1 MACAK
6 RLSHHLL
13 LVVTK
18 KQRFKEFEFRMFVVS
33 PCRMKIRASIYVA
46 FTMLLSPQLAMFAD
60 EAEQEIEEVSITAS
74 RLPITDVRAETIT
87 DEEIGSA
94 TQIVDVITQMP
105 SYAVSRSGGYGTLTQ
120 IRVRGAEANHTKV
133 LIDGVSVNE
142 LDSGFNFGVLNSAGI
157 RRVEAF
163 NGPLSSVWGSDALA
177 GVVAFSTTPTETGS
191 HLLVNMG
198 PLGNR
203 DVAADIAR
211 INDNSFVAGTAAI
224 SQSDGFNISSQ
235 GDEKDGFKQKV
246 INLTGGQKFQT
257 FHYDASL
264 RLNRSSIDYDPIPRD
279 GDRSNDISRISIGT
293 CVAWDSS
300 DVWKPSLKLSY
311 LSSELVNFADG
322 VETNDYVYDDLRL
335 SLASTFL
342 LPDGMNFN
350 AYIENQEKRFEQHG
364 RPSFFGDPNQS
375 QSLTTQSAGLEVQ
388 KLFKAMELRASIR
401 GESSSEFQDSFG
413 WNAYLGRSF
422 QSHVAYLAAGV
433 GYRHPS
439 FIDRFGYTPDTFI
452 GNPNLDSEKVEQVEA
467 GWVQQM
473 DSWKFRT
480 AIFHSTLT
488 NEING
493 FVYDPVAF
501 AFTSANVDGESKR
514 RGLELL
520 VRRSFSIGT
529 IHANVSYIDSVEENL
544 QEIRRPNQLGWIE
557 FRTKDWRGYRGRF
570 ALSYNGSQF
579 DNDFSTFPAKRVRLD
594 GYSLLHITVSKQ
606 VSNSLNLSIRSENLL
621 NVQYENVIGFNAPPR
636 QLFFSISIKS

>member
-1 MACAK
+1 
-6 RLSHHLL
+6 
-13 LVVTK
+13 
-18 KQRFKEFEFRMFVVS
+18 
-33 PCRMKIRASIYVA
+33 
-46 FTMLLSPQLAMFAD
+46 MLLSPQVATLAD
-60 EAEQEIEEVSITAS
+60 ETEQEIEEISITAS
-74 RLPITDVRAETIT
+74 RLPISDVRAETIT
-87 DEEIGSA
+87 DEDIGTA
-94 TQIVDVITQMP
+94 TQIIDVIAQLP

-120 IRVRGAEANHTKV
+120 IRVRGAESNHTKV

-163 NGPLSSVWGSDALA
+163 NGPLSSVWGSDTLA
-177 GVVAFSTTPTETGS
+177 GVVAFDTTPTESGS

-203 DVAADIAR
+203 DVAADSAR
-211 INDNSFVAGTAAI
+211 LDDKSFVAGTAAI

-246 INLTGGQKFQT
+246 VNLNGGQRFQT

-264 RLNRSSIDYDPIPRD
+264 RINQSSIDYDPIPRD
-279 GDRSNDISRISIGT
+279 GDRSNDIARISIGT
-293 CVAWDSS
+293 RVSWDSS
-300 DVWKPSLKLSY
+300 DVWKPTLKFSY

-322 VETNDYVYDDLRL
+322 METNDHVFNDFRL
-335 SLASTFL
+335 SLASTFKL
-342 LPDGMNFN
+342 RNGMNLN
-350 AYIENQEKRFEQHG
+350 AYIESQEKHFEQHG
-364 RPSFFGDPNQS
+364 SASIFGDPNQS
-375 QSLTTQSAGLEVQ
+375 QSLTTQSAGLELH
-388 KLFKAMELRASIR
+388 KLFDTTELRTSVR
-401 GESSSEFQDSFG
+401 GETSSEFEDSFG
-413 WNAYLGRSF
+413 WNAYLGRTF
-422 QSHVAYLAAGV
+422 QSNVAYIAAGV

-439 FIDRFGYTPDTFI
+439 FIDRFGYTPDTFS
-452 GNPNLDSEKVEQVEA
+452 GNPNLDSEKVEQAEV
-467 GWVQQM
+467 GWVRQN

-501 AFTSANVDGESKR
+501 AFTSANVDGESRR

-529 IHANVSYIDSVEENL
+529 IHANVSYIDSVEEN
-544 QEIRRPNQLGWIE
+544 QHEIRRPKRLGWLE
-557 FRTKDWRGYRGRF
+557 FRSTDWRGYTGRF

-579 DNDFSTFPAKRVRLD
+579 DNDFSTFPATRVRLD
-594 GYSLLHITVSKQ
+594 GYSLLHISVSKQ
-606 VSNSLNLSIRSENLL
+606 VSNAVKLSIRSENLL
-621 NVQYENVIGFNAPPR
+621 DVQYENVIGFNTPPR

>member
-1 MACAK
+1 
-6 RLSHHLL
+6 
-13 LVVTK
+13 
-18 KQRFKEFEFRMFVVS
+18 MFVS
-33 PCRMKIRASIYVA
+33 SHTRKHIGASIYVA
-46 FTMLLSPQLAMFAD
+46 ITMLLSPLFATLAD
-60 EAEQEIEEVSITAS
+60 ETEQEIEEVSISAS

-94 TQIVDVITQMP
+94 TQIVDVISQMP

-177 GVVAFSTTPTETGS
+177 GVVAFSTMPIETGS
-191 HLLVNMG
+191 HVLVNMG

-211 INDNSFVAGTAAI
+211 LDDSSFVAGTAAI

-246 INLTGGQKFQT
+246 LNLTGGQRFQT

-264 RLNRSSIDYDPIPRD
+264 RLNQSSIDYDPIPRD
-279 GDRSNDISRISIGT
+279 GDRSNDIARISIGT
-293 CVAWDSS
+293 RIGWDTS
-300 DVWKPSLKLSY
+300 DVWKPSLKFSY

-322 VETNDYVYDDLRL
+322 METNDYVYDDLRL
-335 SLASTFL
+335 SLASTFQL
-342 LPDGMNFN
+342 RNGMKLNT
-350 AYIENQEKRFEQHG
+350 YIESQKKHFDQKG
-364 RPSFFGDPNQS
+364 SASFFGNPNQT

-388 KLFKAMELRASIR
+388 KLFDSTELRASIR
-401 GESSSEFQDSFG
+401 GENSSEFNDSFG

-422 QSHVAYLAAGV
+422 QSNVAYLATGV

-452 GNPNLDSEKVEQVEA
+452 GNPNLDSEKVEQVEV
-467 GWVQQM
+467 GWVRQN

-493 FVYDPVAF
+493 FVYDPGAF
-501 AFTSANVDGESKR
+501 AFTSANVDGESR
-514 RGLELL
+514 RSGLELL

-529 IHANVSYIDSVEENL
+529 VHANVSYIDSVEENM
-544 QEIRRPNQLGWIE
+544 QEIRRPKRLGWIE
-557 FRTKDWRGYRGRF
+557 FRSTDWRGYTGRF

-579 DNDFSTFPAKRVRLD
+579 DNDFSTFPATRLRLD
-594 GYSLLHITVSKQ
+594 GYSLVHITISKQ
-606 VSNSLNLSIRSENLL
+606 VSDTLNLSVRSENLL
-621 NVQYENVIGFNAPPR
+621 DVQYENVIGFNAPPR
-636 QLFFSISIKS
+636 QLFFSVSIKS

>member
-1 MACAK
+1 M
-6 RLSHHLL
+6 S
-13 LVVTK
+13 VVRPTRK
-18 KQRFKEFEFRMFVVS
+18 Y
-33 PCRMKIRASIYVA
+33 IRASI
-46 FTMLLSPQLAMFAD
+46 FLTTTMWLSSQLATLAD
-60 EAEQEIEEVSITAS
+60 ETEQEIEEISITAS
-74 RLPITDVRAETIT
+74 RLPISDVRAETIT
-87 DEEIGSA
+87 DEEIGTA
-94 TQIVDVITQMP
+94 TQIIDVIAQMP

-120 IRVRGAEANHTKV
+120 IRVRGAESNHTKV

-163 NGPLSSVWGSDALA
+163 NGPLSSVWGSDTLA
-177 GVVAFSTTPTETGS
+177 GLVAFSTKPTESGS

-211 INDNSFVAGTAAI
+211 LDDKSFVAGTAAI

-235 GDEKDGFKQKV
+235 GDEKDGFKQNV
-246 INLTGGQKFQT
+246 VNLTGGQRFQT

-264 RLNRSSIDYDPIPRD
+264 RINQSSIDYDPIPRD
-279 GDRSNDISRISIGT
+279 GDRSNDIARISIGT
-293 CVAWDSS
+293 RVSWDSS
-300 DVWKPSLKLSY
+300 DVWKPTLKFSY

-322 VETNDYVYDDLRL
+322 METNDHVFDDLRL
-335 SLASTFL
+335 SLASTFNL
-342 LPDGMNFN
+342 RNGMNLV
-350 AYIENQEKRFEQHG
+350 AYIESQEKHFEQHG
-364 RPSFFGDPNQS
+364 SASIFGDPNQS
-375 QSLTTQSAGLEVQ
+375 QSLTTQSAGLELH
-388 KLFKAMELRASIR
+388 KLFDTTELRTSVR
-401 GESSSEFQDSFG
+401 GETSSEFEDSFG
-413 WNAYLGRSF
+413 WNAYFGRTF
-422 QSHVAYLAAGV
+422 QSNVAYIAAGV

-452 GNPNLDSEKVEQVEA
+452 GNPNLDSEKVEQAEV
-467 GWVQQM
+467 GWVRQN

-493 FVYDPVAF
+493 FVYDPVSF
-501 AFTSANVDGESKR
+501 AFTSANVDGESRR

-529 IHANVSYIDSVEENL
+529 IHANVSYIDSVEEN
-544 QEIRRPNQLGWIE
+544 QHEIRRPKRLGWLE
-557 FRTKDWRGYRGRF
+557 FRSTDWQGYTGRF

-579 DNDFSTFPAKRVRLD
+579 DNDFSTFPATRVRLD
-594 GYSLLHITVSKQ
+594 GYSLLHISVSKQ
-606 VSNSLNLSIRSENLL
+606 VSNAVKLSIRSENLL
-621 NVQYENVIGFNAPPR
+621 DVQYENVIGFNTPPR